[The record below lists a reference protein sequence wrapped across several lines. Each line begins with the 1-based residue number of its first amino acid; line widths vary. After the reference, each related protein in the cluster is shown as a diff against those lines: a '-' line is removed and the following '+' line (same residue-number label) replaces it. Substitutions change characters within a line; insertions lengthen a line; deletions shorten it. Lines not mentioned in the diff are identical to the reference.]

1 VTHDDERAH
10 MVRTQ
15 LEARG
20 IADARVLAAMR
31 RVPREAFVPDAL
43 EPHAYED
50 GPLPIGYD
58 QTISQPYIVG
68 LMSELAALDP
78 GTRVLEVGTG
88 CGYQAAVL
96 AELVREVYTIE
107 IVASLAR
114 RAEATLRRLGYGG
127 VRVEVGD
134 GSRGWPAAAPFD
146 AIVVTAAPERVPA
159 SLRDQLGP
167 AGRLVIPVGGDE
179 QVLQVH
185 RRVGD
190 GFEVTDVAPVR
201 FVRMTGE
208 ALHGRS

>member
-1 VTHDDERAH
+1 VTHDDERAR

-68 LMSELAALDP
+68 LMSELAALEP
-78 GTRVLEVGTG
+78 GARVLEVGTG

-96 AELVREVYTIE
+96 AELAREVYTIE